1 MRTLLSKQ
9 GRCSAAKE
17 GGGIWANANGSDC
30 LVTNTLFKGNRAGES
45 GNDAQNCTVEAGP

>member
-1 MRTLLSKQ
+1 MLSKQ